1 MIKTNKEFLVMQSVG
16 GKVHSP
22 TIASPY
28 RISRDGDPL
37 ILPATGG
44 ISYNVKV
51 GDSCMTWVGD
61 HVEPGVS
68 VKNDNVNENNA
79 LMILGCI
86 GNTAK
91 IMTGDAKGATGFVT
105 GGHGG
110 IEHTLVYFD
119 EETLEK
125 LNIDDKILVKAF
137 GQGLKIEGFD
147 DIICMNIDPALLE
160 KMEIKITEDGCLEV
174 PVATEIPPY
183 LMGSGVGSATAFSGD
198 YDIMTGDKEE
208 NEKYGI
214 NDLRFGDIVL
224 LQDCN
229 NCFGRDY
236 LKGSVTIG
244 VVVHSDCIKAGHGP
258 GVTAIMSCPV
268 SKIKG
273 RKDKNAN
280 IAHYLGITK

>member
-28 RISRDGDPL
+28 RISRDGEPM

-79 LMILGCI
+79 LMVLGCI

-147 DIICMNIDPALLE
+147 DVVCMNIDPALLE

-198 YDIMTGDKEE
+198 YDIMTGDKEA

-214 NDLRFGDIVL
+214 NELRFGDIVL

-258 GVTAIMSCPV
+258 GVTAIKSCPV
-268 SKIKG
+268 SKIRG

-280 IAHYLGITK
+280 IAYYLGITK

>member
-28 RISRDGDPL
+28 RISRDGDPM

-68 VKNDNVNENNA
+68 VKNDNINENNA
-79 LMILGCI
+79 LMVLGCI

-91 IMTGDAKGATGFVT
+91 VMTGDAKGATGFVT

-147 DIICMNIDPALLE
+147 DVVCMNIDPALLE
-160 KMEIKITEDGCLEV
+160 KMKIKITKDGCLEV
-174 PVATEIPPY
+174 PVVTEIPPY

-198 YDIMTGDKEE
+198 YDIMTGDKEA

-214 NDLRFGDIVL
+214 TELRFGDIVL

>member
-28 RISRDGDPL
+28 RISRDGDPM

-51 GDSCMTWVGD
+51 GDSCMTWIGD

-79 LMILGCI
+79 LMVLGCI

-91 IMTGDAKGATGFVT
+91 VMTGDAKGATGFVT

-147 DIICMNIDPALLE
+147 DVVCMNIDPALLE
-160 KMEIKITEDGCLEV
+160 KMKIKITKDGCLEV

-198 YDIMTGDKEE
+198 YDIMTGDKEA

-214 NDLRFGDIVL
+214 NELRFGDIVL

-268 SKIKG
+268 SKIRG

-280 IAHYLGITK
+280 IAYYLGITK

>member
-28 RISRDGDPL
+28 RISRDGEPM

-79 LMILGCI
+79 LMVLGCI

-147 DIICMNIDPALLE
+147 DVVCMNIDPALLE

-198 YDIMTGDKEE
+198 YDIMTGDKEA

-214 NDLRFGDIVL
+214 NELRFGDIVL

-236 LKGSVTIG
+236 LKRISYYWGSCSQRLHKSWTWTRSYCY
-244 VVVHSDCIKAGHGP
+244 HEL
-258 GVTAIMSCPV
+258 SCF
-268 SKIKG
+268 KNQ
-273 RKDKNAN
+273 RKKR
-280 IAHYLGITK
+280 

>member
-28 RISRDGDPL
+28 RISRDGDPM

-79 LMILGCI
+79 LMVLGCI

-91 IMTGDAKGATGFVT
+91 VMTGDAKGATGFVT

-147 DIICMNIDPALLE
+147 DVVCMNIDPALLE
-160 KMEIKITEDGCLEV
+160 KMKIKITKDGCLEV

-198 YDIMTGDKEE
+198 YDIMTGDKEAH
-208 NEKYGI
+208 EKYGI
-214 NDLRFGDIVL
+214 NELRFGDIVL

-268 SKIKG
+268 SKIRG

-280 IAHYLGITK
+280 IAYYLGITK

>member
-28 RISRDGDPL
+28 RISRDGDPM

-79 LMILGCI
+79 LMVLGCI

-91 IMTGDAKGATGFVT
+91 VMTGDAKGATGFVT

-147 DIICMNIDPALLE
+147 DVVCMNIDPALLE
-160 KMEIKITEDGCLEV
+160 KMKIKITKDGCLEV
-174 PVATEIPPY
+174 PVVTEIPPY

-198 YDIMTGDKEE
+198 YDIMTGDKEA

-214 NDLRFGDIVL
+214 NELRFGDIVL

-268 SKIKG
+268 SKIRG

-280 IAHYLGITK
+280 IAYYLGITK

>member
-22 TIASPY
+22 AIASPY
-28 RISRDGDPL
+28 RISREGEPM

-51 GDSCMTWVGD
+51 GDSCMKWVGD

-79 LMILGCI
+79 LMVLGCI

-91 IMTGDAKGATGFVT
+91 IMSGDAKGATGFVT

-119 EETLEK
+119 EDTLEK

-147 DIICMNIDPALLE
+147 DVVCMNIDPALLE
-160 KMEIKITEDGCLEV
+160 KMKIKVTKDGCLEV
-174 PVATEIPPY
+174 PVVTEIPPY

-198 YDIMTGDKEE
+198 YDIMTGDKEA

-214 NDLRFGDIVL
+214 NELRFGDIVL

-273 RKDKNAN
+273 KKDKNAN
-280 IAHYLGITK
+280 IAYYLGITK

>member
-1 MIKTNKEFLVMQSVG
+1 MIKTNKEFLVKQSVG

-22 TIASPY
+22 IVASPY
-28 RISRDGDPL
+28 RISRDGIPM

-51 GDSCMTWVGD
+51 GDSCMKWVGD

-68 VKNDNVNENNA
+68 IRNENTNENNA
-79 LMILGCI
+79 LMLLGCI
-86 GNTAK
+86 GNEAK
-91 IMTGDAKGATGFVT
+91 VMSGDAKGATGFVT

-110 IEHTLVYFD
+110 IEHTLVYFAD
-119 EETLEK
+119 ETLEK

-147 DIICMNIDPALLE
+147 DVVCMNIDPELLE
-160 KMEIKITEDGCLEV
+160 KMDIRVTEDGCLEV

-183 LMGSGVGSATAFSGD
+183 LMGSGVGSSTAFSGD
-198 YDIMTGDKEE
+198 YDIMTGDKEA

-258 GVTAIMSCPV
+258 GVTAIMSCPT

-280 IAHYLGITK
+280 IAYYMNVMR

>member
-22 TIASPY
+22 SPY
-28 RISRDGDPL
+28 RISRDGDPM

-79 LMILGCI
+79 LMVLGCI

-91 IMTGDAKGATGFVT
+91 VMTGDAKGATGFVT

-147 DIICMNIDPALLE
+147 DVVCMNIDPALLE
-160 KMEIKITEDGCLEV
+160 KMKIKITKDGCLEV

-198 YDIMTGDKEE
+198 YDIMTGDKEA

-214 NDLRFGDIVL
+214 NELRFGDIVL

-268 SKIKG
+268 SKIRG

-280 IAHYLGITK
+280 IAYYLGITK

>member
-28 RISRDGDPL
+28 RISRDGDPM

-51 GDSCMTWVGD
+51 GDSCMTWIGD

-91 IMTGDAKGATGFVT
+91 VMTGDAKGATGFVT

-147 DIICMNIDPALLE
+147 DVVCMNIDPTLLE
-160 KMEIKITEDGCLEV
+160 KMNIKITEDGCLEV

-198 YDIMTGDKEE
+198 YDIMTGDKEA

-214 NDLRFGDIVL
+214 NELRFGDIVL

-268 SKIKG
+268 SKIRG

-280 IAHYLGITK
+280 IAYYLGITK

>member
-22 TIASPY
+22 TIVSPY
-28 RISRDGDPL
+28 RISRDGDPM

-79 LMILGCI
+79 LMVLGCI

-91 IMTGDAKGATGFVT
+91 VMTGDAKGATGFVT

-147 DIICMNIDPALLE
+147 DVVCMNIDPALLE
-160 KMEIKITEDGCLEV
+160 KMKIKITKDGCLEV

-198 YDIMTGDKEE
+198 YDIMTGDKEA

-214 NDLRFGDIVL
+214 NELRFGDIVL

-268 SKIKG
+268 SKIRG

-280 IAHYLGITK
+280 IAYYLGITK

>member
-28 RISRDGDPL
+28 RISRDGDPM

-51 GDSCMTWVGD
+51 GDSCMTWIGD

-79 LMILGCI
+79 LMVLGCI

-91 IMTGDAKGATGFVT
+91 VMTGDAKGATGFVT

-147 DIICMNIDPALLE
+147 DVVCMNIDPTLLE
-160 KMEIKITEDGCLEV
+160 KMNITIPEDGCLEV

-198 YDIMTGDKEE
+198 YDIMTGDKEA

-214 NDLRFGDIVL
+214 NELRFGDIVL

-268 SKIKG
+268 SKIRG

-280 IAHYLGITK
+280 IAYYLGITK

>member
-28 RISRDGDPL
+28 RISRDGDPM

-51 GDSCMTWVGD
+51 GDSCMTWIGD

-79 LMILGCI
+79 LMVLGCI

-91 IMTGDAKGATGFVT
+91 VMTGDAKGATGFVT

-147 DIICMNIDPALLE
+147 DVVCMNIDPTLLE
-160 KMEIKITEDGCLEV
+160 KMNIKITEDGCLEV

-198 YDIMTGDKEE
+198 YDIMTGDKEAI
-208 NEKYGI
+208 NE
-214 NDLRFGDIVL
+214 LRFGDIVL

-268 SKIKG
+268 SKIRG

-280 IAHYLGITK
+280 IAYYLGITK

>member
-1 MIKTNKEFLVMQSVG
+1 MIKTNEEFLVMQSVG

-28 RISRDGDPL
+28 RISRDGDPM

-68 VKNDNVNENNA
+68 VKNDNINENNA
-79 LMILGCI
+79 LMVLGCI

-91 IMTGDAKGATGFVT
+91 VMTGDAKGATGFVT

-147 DIICMNIDPALLE
+147 DVVCMNIDPALLE
-160 KMEIKITEDGCLEV
+160 KMKIKITKDGCLEV

-198 YDIMTGDKEE
+198 YDIMTGDKEA

-214 NDLRFGDIVL
+214 NELRFGDIVL

-268 SKIKG
+268 SKIRG

-280 IAHYLGITK
+280 IAYYLGITK

>member
-28 RISRDGDPL
+28 RISRDGDPM

-79 LMILGCI
+79 LMVLGCI

-91 IMTGDAKGATGFVT
+91 IMSGDAKGATGFVT

-147 DIICMNIDPALLE
+147 DIVCMNIDPALLE
-160 KMEIKITEDGCLEV
+160 KMEIKITEDGGLEV
-174 PVATEIPPY
+174 PIATEIPPY

-198 YDIMTGDKEE
+198 YDIMTGDKEA

-214 NDLRFGDIVL
+214 NELRFGDIVL

-268 SKIKG
+268 SKIRG

-280 IAHYLGITK
+280 IAYYLGITK

>member
-28 RISRDGDPL
+28 RISRDGDPM

-79 LMILGCI
+79 LMVLGCI

-91 IMTGDAKGATGFVT
+91 VMTGDAKGATGFVT

-147 DIICMNIDPALLE
+147 DVVCMNIDPALLE
-160 KMEIKITEDGCLEV
+160 KMKIKITKDGCLEV

-198 YDIMTGDKEE
+198 YDIMTGDKEA

-214 NDLRFGDIVL
+214 NELRFGDIVL

-268 SKIKG
+268 SKIRG

-280 IAHYLGITK
+280 IAYYLGITK

>member
-28 RISRDGDPL
+28 RISRDGDPM

-51 GDSCMTWVGD
+51 GDSCMTWIGD

-68 VKNDNVNENNA
+68 VKNDNINENNA
-79 LMILGCI
+79 LMVLGCI

-91 IMTGDAKGATGFVT
+91 VMTGDAKGATGFVT

-147 DIICMNIDPALLE
+147 DVVCMNIDPALLE
-160 KMEIKITEDGCLEV
+160 KMEIRITEDGCLEV

-198 YDIMTGDKEE
+198 YDIMTGDKEA

-214 NDLRFGDIVL
+214 NELRFGDIVL

-258 GVTAIMSCPV
+258 GVTAIMSCSV
-268 SKIKG
+268 SKIRG

-280 IAHYLGITK
+280 IAYYLGITK

>member
-28 RISRDGDPL
+28 RISRDGEPM

-79 LMILGCI
+79 LMVLGCI

-147 DIICMNIDPALLE
+147 DVVCMNIDPALLE

-198 YDIMTGDKEE
+198 YDIMTGDKEA

-214 NDLRFGDIVL
+214 NELRFGDIVL

-258 GVTAIMSCPV
+258 GVIAIMSCPV
-268 SKIKG
+268 SKIRG

-280 IAHYLGITK
+280 IAYYLGITK

>member
-28 RISRDGDPL
+28 RISRDGDL
-37 ILPATGG
+37 MILPATGG

-79 LMILGCI
+79 LMVLGCI

-91 IMTGDAKGATGFVT
+91 VMTGDAKGATGFVT

-147 DIICMNIDPALLE
+147 DVVCMNIDPALLE
-160 KMEIKITEDGCLEV
+160 KMKIKITKDGCLEV

-198 YDIMTGDKEE
+198 YDIMTGDKEA

-214 NDLRFGDIVL
+214 NELRFGDIVL

-268 SKIKG
+268 SKIRG

-280 IAHYLGITK
+280 IAYYLGITK

>member
-28 RISRDGDPL
+28 RISRDGDPM

-51 GDSCMTWVGD
+51 GDSCMTWIGD

-79 LMILGCI
+79 LMVLGCI

-91 IMTGDAKGATGFVT
+91 VMTGDAKGATGFVT

-147 DIICMNIDPALLE
+147 DVVCMNIDPTLLE
-160 KMEIKITEDGCLEV
+160 KM
-174 PVATEIPPY
+174 
-183 LMGSGVGSATAFSGD
+183 
-198 YDIMTGDKEE
+198 
-208 NEKYGI
+208 
-214 NDLRFGDIVL
+214 
-224 LQDCN
+224 
-229 NCFGRDY
+229 
-236 LKGSVTIG
+236 
-244 VVVHSDCIKAGHGP
+244 
-258 GVTAIMSCPV
+258 
-268 SKIKG
+268 
-273 RKDKNAN
+273 N
-280 IAHYLGITK
+280 IRSQS

>member
-28 RISRDGDPL
+28 RISRDGDPM

-79 LMILGCI
+79 LMVLGCI

-91 IMTGDAKGATGFVT
+91 IMSGDAKGATGFVT

-147 DIICMNIDPALLE
+147 DVVCMNIDPALLE
-160 KMEIKITEDGCLEV
+160 KMKIKITKDGCLEV

-198 YDIMTGDKEE
+198 YDIMTGDKEA

-214 NDLRFGDIVL
+214 NELRFGDIVL

-268 SKIKG
+268 SKIRG

-280 IAHYLGITK
+280 IAYYLGITK

>member
-28 RISRDGDPL
+28 RISRDGDPM